1 MFSGRVLTLIAN
13 AQLPMLSP
21 LCQEARAAL
30 VTILLPRAKTEWC
43 RTTPPQYS
51 QPLLADPQRMCYTNK
66 KYVFVIF
73 SHGDFDIVFLLR
85 IQKKY
90 TIIRKKFARFL
101 SRVTTLITWHFY
113 EVIKSFQ
120 EFLSFLCLCYCSGVL
135 SMHLISV
142 GRSNP
147 SHIETLSC
155 GKHSRP
161 HGLFIFLRLIN

>member
-73 SHGDFDIVFLLR
+73 SHGDFDIVFFVEDTKKIYNNKKEVCKISFPSDYFDNLALL
-85 IQKKY
+85 
-90 TIIRKKFARFL
+90 
-101 SRVTTLITWHFY
+101 
-113 EVIKSFQ
+113 
-120 EFLSFLCLCYCSGVL
+120 
-135 SMHLISV
+135 
-142 GRSNP
+142 
-147 SHIETLSC
+147 
-155 GKHSRP
+155 
-161 HGLFIFLRLIN
+161 